1 MNKCDMCGEKMED
14 NYIIEGIS
22 THRFRNGS
30 TIKGFK
36 NCEIMVVEIVK
47 LCPNCEAR
55 ILNFIKGKSENE
67 IL

>member
-1 MNKCDMCGEKMED
+1 
-14 NYIIEGIS
+14 
-22 THRFRNGS
+22 
-30 TIKGFK
+30 
-36 NCEIMVVEIVK
+36 MVVEIVK